1 MIAELA
7 LVINEKPTIV
17 GEYESGRAIPNPTL
31 ISKMER
37 ALGVKL
43 PRPAKKK

>member
-1 MIAELA
+1 M
-7 LVINEKPTIV
+7 VKPSV
-17 GEYESGRAIPNPTL
+17 VNDYESGKAVPNGML

-43 PRPAKKK
+43 PRPSKKKKNKK